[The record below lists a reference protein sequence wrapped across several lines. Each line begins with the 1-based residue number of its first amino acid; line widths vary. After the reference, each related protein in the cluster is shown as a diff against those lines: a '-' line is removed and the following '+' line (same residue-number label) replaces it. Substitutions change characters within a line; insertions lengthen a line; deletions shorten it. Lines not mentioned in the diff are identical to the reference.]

1 MRFAMVVISI
11 LTLQPAQSGEPTVP
25 DFAASVEEL
34 RAAAGL
40 WNVTTTQHA
49 EDGSAGEVVS
59 GTYRFDW
66 IVPDRVLAGR
76 SDIPELQRRSGILFY
91 VNERRA
97 TIEMASVGAD
107 GHLWVMTGPAG
118 GDTRTTP
125 DTPLADGRKMRLRFT
140 RFNVTPDRF
149 ESRMEVSFD
158 GGASWTR
165 GNHQIFVRATAAG
178 GVSADAPWRRPL
190 PYVPLT

>member
-1 MRFAMVVISI
+1 MRFATGI
-11 LTLQPAQSGEPTVP
+11 LLLLVLQPLQAGEPAAS
-25 DFAASVEEL
+25 DFATSVEEL

-40 WNVTTTQHA
+40 WNVTTTQYG
-49 EDGSAGEVVS
+49 EDGSAGQVVS
-59 GTYRFDW
+59 GTYRFEW

-76 SDIPELQRRSGILFY
+76 SDMPELQRSSGILFY

-107 GHLWVMTGPAG
+107 GHLWIMTGPAG

-158 GGASWTR
+158 GGTSWSP
-165 GNHQIFVRATAAG
+165 GNHQIFVRASAPG
-178 GVSADAPWRRPL
+178 GSGGGARRRPL